1 MALSVVSRSQKQA
14 VHSLQPYLLLQAI
27 CTARSFSVVS
37 ILYGWSPYD

>member
-27 CTARSFSVVS
+27 CTARSFFCRFYFVWLVA
-37 ILYGWSPYD
+37 I